1 MLNANNASLS
11 VFLTAA
17 TSSLGRETTR
27 QLVAR
32 GHRVTGLTKGFDG
45 AVMVRKDGGLPA
57 YSDPYR
63 AGEIKSIIKMA
74 AADVVI
80 HVLPQEANVFP
91 HKGLDWADSQR
102 LVDDSTAALVD
113 AASSAGT
120 KFVVFLSSVAV
131 YGDTHGEW
139 VDESAEAGDGEMA
152 VMVTNAE
159 NKILHGAFSAAVLR
173 AGTLYGAYDS
183 GMKFLS
189 DAVMNGRAVYLG
201 DNHTYRNWVHES
213 DLAKAAVLAA
223 EQQPTGQIFNV
234 TDDSPSHAAD
244 FITYLATS
252 MGLTTPAPLNPPAF
266 ALDRM
271 TSAQQR
277 DSMNTS
283 LRVKTGKAKEQ
294 LGWSPR
300 YANFRS
306 GIDQTLMMLRAEPV
320 NP

>member
-32 GHRVTGLTKGFDG
+32 GHRVTGLTVGFDG
-45 AVMVRKDGGLPA
+45 AVTVRKDGGLPA

-63 AGEIKSIIKMA
+63 AGELKSIIKMA

-91 HKGLDWADSQR
+91 HKGLDWASSQR
-102 LVDDSTAALVD
+102 VLNDSTAALLD
-113 AASSAGT
+113 AAASAGA
-120 KFVVFLSSVAV
+120 KFVVFLSSAAV

-139 VDESAEAGDGEMA
+139 VDESAGSGSDELAA
-152 VMVTNAE
+152 MVADAE
-159 NKILHGAFSAAVLR
+159 NKVLHGGVPAAVLR

-189 DAVMNGRAVYLG
+189 DAVQNGRAVYLG
-201 DNHTYRNWVHES
+201 DTHAYRNWVHEA

-223 EQQPTGQIFNV
+223 EGQTAGQVVNV
-234 TDDSPSHAAD
+234 TDDTPTHVSD
-244 FITYLATS
+244 FVAYLASS
-252 MGLTTPAPLNPPAF
+252 MGLSAPAPLNPPAF
-266 ALDRM
+266 AL
-271 TSAQQR
+271 
-277 DSMNTS
+277 
-283 LRVKTGKAKEQ
+283 
-294 LGWSPR
+294 
-300 YANFRS
+300 
-306 GIDQTLMMLRAEPV
+306 
-320 NP
+320 